1 MRPKDSPAALRAATA
16 VPGLE
21 ERFAGVKGV
30 RLRYFVGGGP
40 GASLVLAH
48 GLGGAAAN
56 WTALAPLLADRYRL
70 LVPDLPGHGG
80 SSPLPVAPTL
90 EPFAERV
97 GLLAELEGLVPFSI
111 VGHSLGGLVALR
123 LARRRVGAV
132 RGVVLAG
139 AAGISTSGRRAR
151 KALAI
156 TGFVKP
162 GRLLAPYRRSIS
174 RSPEL
179 RRLVLYWGAAD
190 TDALP
195 PHVAESF
202 LAGPALH
209 ADTVA
214 AARALVVDDVRRDLE
229 ELTCPCLLLW
239 GADDSQT
246 GLEDAFD
253 YARRLRARLR
263 VIADCGHL
271 LTGERP
277 DVCAHAIDEFL
288 ATVDATPGS
297 ERR

>member
-1 MRPKDSPAALRAATA
+1 MRRKNSAAALRAATA
-16 VPGLE
+16 VPDLE
-21 ERFAGVKGV
+21 ERFARVKGV
-30 RLRYFVGGGP
+30 RLRYFIGGGP
-40 GASLVLAH
+40 GAPLVLAH

-56 WTALAPLLADRYRL
+56 WTALASLLADRYRI

-80 SSPLPVAPTL
+80 SSPLPAAPTL

-97 GLLAELEGLVPFSI
+97 GLLAEREDLVPFSI

-123 LARRRVGAV
+123 LARRRAGAV
-132 RGVVLAG
+132 RAVVLAG

-156 TGFVKP
+156 TGVVKP

-174 RSPEL
+174 RSREL

-195 PHVAESF
+195 PDVAESF
-202 LAGPALH
+202 LAGPGLH

-214 AARALVVDDVRRDLE
+214 AARALVVDDVRDDLQ
-229 ELTCPCLLLW
+229 ELGCPCLVLW

-246 GLEDAFD
+246 GLADAFE

-277 DVCAHAIDEFL
+277 DVCAHAIHEFL
-288 ATVDATPGS
+288 GTVAATPGS

>member
-1 MRPKDSPAALRAATA
+1 MRRKDSPAALRAATA
-16 VPGLE
+16 VPNLE
-21 ERFAGVKGV
+21 ERFARVKGV

-40 GASLVLAH
+40 GTPLVLAH

-80 SSPLPVAPTL
+80 SSPLPAAPTL

-97 GLLAELEGLVPFSI
+97 ALLAEREDLAPFAI

-123 LARRRVGAV
+123 LARRRPGAV
-132 RGVVLAG
+132 RAVVLAG

-162 GRLLAPYRRSIS
+162 GRLLAPYRKSVS
-174 RSPEL
+174 RSPQL
-179 RRLVLYWGAAD
+179 RRLVLFWGAAD
-190 TDALP
+190 TDALAP
-195 PHVAESF
+195 DVAESF
-202 LAGPALH
+202 LAAPALH

-229 ELTCPCLLLW
+229 ELSCPCLVLW

-246 GLEDAFD
+246 RLTDAFD
-253 YARRLRARLR
+253 YARRLGARLR

-288 ATVDATPGS
+288 ATVEAIPGS